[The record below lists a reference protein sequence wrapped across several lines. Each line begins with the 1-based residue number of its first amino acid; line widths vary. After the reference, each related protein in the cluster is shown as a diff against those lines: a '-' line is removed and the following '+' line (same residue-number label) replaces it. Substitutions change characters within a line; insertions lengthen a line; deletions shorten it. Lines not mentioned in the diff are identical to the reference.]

1 MGTLDIKGS
10 TPRLPRSIDDRK
22 VTDLHKKLEKQL
34 AAWPAATKQLE
45 GVAKEILSTLTAM
58 ANAAQDKGREKKA
71 TPELKDDCQTL
82 FDAAQK
88 FGKHFLDMT

>member
-10 TPRLPRSIDDRK
+10 TPRLPKSIDDRK

-45 GVAKEILSTLTAM
+45 GVAKEILST
-58 ANAAQDKGREKKA
+58 
-71 TPELKDDCQTL
+71 
-82 FDAAQK
+82 FI
-88 FGKHFLDMT
+88 

>member
-10 TPRLPRSIDDRK
+10 TPRLPRSIDDKK

-34 AAWPAATKQLE
+34 AAWPAASKQLE
-45 GVAKEILSTLTAM
+45 GVAREILSTLGTM

-71 TPELKDDCQTL
+71 TPELKDDCQFL
-82 FDAAQK
+82 YDAASK
-88 FGKHFLDMT
+88 FGRQFQDMM